1 MEVRN
6 QTIKKEQKEKAYMTV
21 EASLIYP
28 LIFGG
33 ILFTICLALYLYH
46 ASVVKQ
52 VTSVAAL
59 RGSLEWELSEKEIQ
73 NFVNTEIDTLR
84 SERLLFVAKI
94 EKEIEVTESK
104 VGVRLKAKVKLPFIK
119 IPFLDFQWKELD
131 FESQAKRINPV
142 KIIRNTRRL
151 YGG

>member
-6 QTIKKEQKEKAYMTV
+6 QIIKKEQKEKAYMTV
-21 EASLIYP
+21 EVTLIYP

-59 RGSLEWELSEKEIQ
+59 RGSLEWKLSEKEIQ
-73 NFVNTEIDTLR
+73 NYVNTEIDKLKN
-84 SERLLFVAKI
+84 ERLLLVAKI
-94 EKEIEVTESK
+94 EKQIEITESK
-104 VGVRLKAKVKLPFIK
+104 VGVRLKTKVNLPSIK
-119 IPFLDFQWKELD
+119 MPFLDFQWTDLD

>member
-6 QTIKKEQKEKAYMTV
+6 QCLKKEQQKNAYMTV
-21 EASLIYP
+21 EATLLYP

-46 ASVVKQ
+46 ASVVRQ
-52 VTSVAAL
+52 VTQVAAL
-59 RGSLEWELSEKEIQ
+59 RGSLELQMSKKEIQ
-73 NFVNTEIDTLR
+73 NYVATEIEKLIK
-84 SERLLFVAKI
+84 ERLLSVSEI
-94 EKEIEVTESK
+94 EKEVEVTESK
-104 VGVRLKAKVKLPFIK
+104 VKVRLKIKVKLPFVK
-119 IPFLDFQWKELD
+119 IPFLDFDWKELD
-131 FESQAKRINPV
+131 FESQAKRIDPT